1 MIDKRMMYAQGQR
14 VAKSSDG
21 SRPGYR
27 GDAAYH
33 SYSSSSVGKDRGS
46 ASKSDIGSGA
56 ASNNVSAGS
65 DNRGDPNVNVP
76 LNQNPDVSLALRES
90 IAPTLAPGQAENA
103 RLAVGQSQLD
113 HLYDT
118 GVSKINA
125 PFGLPTPFTTALNFA
140 KPLRD
145 INLTKNIDYFRDL
158 KRRNPNLKYDLT
170 KEGYESYMKDRLSGY
185 TDAAGNTDSNYFLNP
200 QGNYVLRDGESE
212 GIMEVVDQ
220 NDDGTG
226 DGSGGTNDG
235 SLVLRYLHDYPDEVV
250 NLQAMGVTNTDEM
263 LQVMLDRAKNLYTT

>member
-185 TDAAGNTDSNYFLNP
+185 TDAAGNTNPNYFLNP

-212 GIMEVVDQ
+212 GIMEVADQ
-220 NDDGTG
+220 TDDGTG
-226 DGSGGTNDG
+226 DNNENG

-250 NLQAMGVTNTDEM
+250 NLQAMGVANTDEM
-263 LQVMLDRAKNLYTT
+263 LQIMLDRAKNLYTT